1 MTAQTNKL
9 KSTDDFMRIQDLFYL
24 CANRWY
30 WFVIALIITLSVAF
44 LYIKKTP
51 PTYNRTATILIK
63 EDSNGSSSSGD
74 ISGLEDLG
82 LVQTNTNINNEI
94 VTLQSNSL
102 MLDVIKRLHLNVEY
116 SVKGSF
122 HDIVLYGSTLP
133 IEVKFDSIAA
143 SKNLHFSVN
152 ILNDNK
158 VELKDFIVN
167 GVEQDDAVKASGIL
181 TQPISTAFGVITVV
195 PTAHYNGAMNTP
207 IIVTDSDPMST
218 AKAFKERLTVSLGEE
233 KTTIVNLSFSDV
245 STQRAEDV
253 LNTLIEVYNE
263 NWIKDKN
270 QIAVST
276 SEFINDRLA
285 VIEQELGN
293 VDEDISSFKSK
304 NLVPDVAA
312 ASSMYM
318 SQSYDAS
325 NELQLLNNHL
335 YMAKFIR
342 NYITE
347 NKNRNQLIP
356 ANSGIENGAIENQID
371 AYNKA
376 LIERNNLVANSSEQ
390 NPLVENMD
398 NNLKALR
405 SAIVSSVDNYIVT
418 LNAQIKSTEK
428 SENQANTKIAENPS
442 QAKYLL
448 SVERQQKVKESLY
461 LFLLQKREENELS
474 QAFSAYNTR
483 IIQAATGSMIPS
495 APLKKNIYLVAIAI
509 GLLVPA
515 IIIFL
520 RETMNTKLRGRKD
533 LEQLSIPFLGEI
545 PMANKKKPKN
555 IFSKKDKNTELKIV
569 VKQGNRNISNEAFR
583 VLRTNLEFM
592 MGQKKDENV
601 IVVTSFNPGSGKSF
615 SAMNIAASLSL
626 KNKKVLVIDGDL
638 RHGSTSSYINS
649 PKQGLT
655 DYLNGAVNDIS
666 KIIVPLPKYSG
677 VDIIPIGTIPPN
689 PTELLEEN
697 RLKKLLESV
706 RHNYDYVFID
716 CPPVDIVADTQI
728 IEQYADRTIFIVRAG
743 LLERSMLQE
752 LENMYTEKRFKNLA
766 IILNGTISSNSRYG
780 YKYGY
785 KYGYQYGYGYGY
797 GYTSDDE

>member
-1 MTAQTNKL
+1 MTTQPNRQKPA
-9 KSTDDFMRIQDLFYL
+9 DDFMRIQDLFYL

-30 WFVIALIITLSVAF
+30 WFVISLFITISIAV
-44 LYIKKTP
+44 LYIKRTP
-51 PTYNRTATILIK
+51 ATYDRTATILIK
-63 EDSNGSSSSGD
+63 EDSKGSSATGD

-82 LVQTNTNINNEI
+82 LIQTNTNINNEI
-94 VTLQSNSL
+94 VTIQATSL
-102 MLDVIKRLHLNVEY
+102 MADVVKRLNLNVDYTIE
-116 SVKGSF
+116 GRF
-122 HDIVLYGSTLP
+122 HDIVLYGTNRP

-143 SKNLHFSVN
+143 AKNLHFAIN

-158 VELKDFIVN
+158 VELSDFIIN
-167 GVEQDDAVKASGIL
+167 GTKQDKTIKANGIL
-181 TQPISTAFGVITVV
+181 TKPIATPFGTLTVV
-195 PTAHYNGAMNTP
+195 PTAYYNGAMESP
-207 IIVTDSDPMST
+207 ILVSTSDILST
-218 AKAFKERLTVSLGEE
+218 AKNYKSRLNVSLGEE
-233 KTTIVNLSFSDV
+233 KTTIINLSFSDV

-263 NWIKDKN
+263 NWVKDKN
-270 QIAVST
+270 RIAVST

-312 ASSMYM
+312 VSSMYM
-318 SQSYDAS
+318 AQSHDAS
-325 NELQLLNNHL
+325 NELQMLNNHL

-347 NKNRNQLIP
+347 KKNKDQLIP
-356 ANSGIENGAIENQID
+356 ANSGIESGAIETQIG
-371 AYNKA
+371 AYNNA
-376 LIERNNLVANSSEQ
+376 LIERNKLVANSSEQ

-398 NNLKALR
+398 NNLAALR
-405 SAIVSSVDNYIVT
+405 AAIVTSIDNYIVT

-428 SENQANTKIAENPS
+428 SELQANTKIAENPT

-495 APLKKNIYLVAIAI
+495 APLKKNILLVAFAI

-533 LEQLSIPFLGEI
+533 LEQLSMPFLGEI
-545 PMANKKKPKN
+545 PLAHKKNSKN
-555 IFSKKDKNTELKIV
+555 IFSKKDKQTELKIV
-569 VKQGNRNISNEAFR
+569 VKPGNRNISNEAFR

-655 DYLNGAVNDIS
+655 DYLNGAVNDVS

-677 VDIIPIGTIPPN
+677 VNVIPIGTIPPN

-697 RLKKLLESV
+697 RLKNLLESV
-706 RHNYDYVFID
+706 RHNYDYVFVD
-716 CPPVDIVADTQI
+716 CPPIDIVADTQI
-728 IEQYADRTIFIVRAG
+728 IEQYADRTIFVVRAG
-743 LLERSMLQE
+743 LLERSMIQE
-752 LENMYTEKRFKNLA
+752 LENIYTEKRFKNLA
-766 IILNGTISSNSRYG
+766 LVLNGTISSNSRYG

-797 GYTSDDE
+797 ASDEE